1 MFLEST
7 RRRNPALVEA
17 AVRLHREG
25 VIRPNTYVLD
35 ADRIAENARMTA
47 EAARGHGLVA
57 NVMTKQYGRNP
68 RVSQLI
74 RDAGLTRFVAVDVDE
89 ARVLW
94 QAGLDVAHVGHLVGL
109 AASDV
114 DEVIDHRPATV
125 TVFNVGQARRL
136 DEASGRSG
144 HRQDVLLRM
153 YDPAENYHPGQHGGF
168 ELADLDAALT
178 QLVSLHHLHVRG
190 VTTHPCLDYDYA
202 DEQVIVTGKLA
213 LLRAAA
219 ERISRAREGFVEI
232 NAPGITSITT
242 MSMTKAEGATTVE
255 PGSALTGSTPLHAVS
270 DQPEVPSVV
279 YVSEVSHRHGERA
292 FTFGGGFYPR
302 GRTRQ
307 ALVVAAGQGQEAGS
321 VLTAAHHPAEA
332 IDYYGE
338 LDDPEGVARTGDTV
352 VYAFRNQVF
361 VARSRVAVVEGL
373 MRDPARARV
382 TGIYDSL
389 GRLLDGA

>member
-17 AVRLHREG
+17 AVRLHREE

-35 ADRIAENARMTA
+35 ADTIAENARVTA

-125 TVFNVGQARRL
+125 TVFNLEQARRL

-178 QLVSLHHLHVRG
+178 QL
-190 VTTHPCLDYDYA
+190 
-202 DEQVIVTGKLA
+202 
-213 LLRAAA
+213 
-219 ERISRAREGFVEI
+219 
-232 NAPGITSITT
+232 
-242 MSMTKAEGATTVE
+242 
-255 PGSALTGSTPLHAVS
+255 
-270 DQPEVPSVV
+270 
-279 YVSEVSHRHGERA
+279 
-292 FTFGGGFYPR
+292 
-302 GRTRQ
+302 
-307 ALVVAAGQGQEAGS
+307 
-321 VLTAAHHPAEA
+321 
-332 IDYYGE
+332 
-338 LDDPEGVARTGDTV
+338 
-352 VYAFRNQVF
+352 
-361 VARSRVAVVEGL
+361 
-373 MRDPARARV
+373 
-382 TGIYDSL
+382 
-389 GRLLDGA
+389 

>member
-7 RRRNPALVEA
+7 RRRNPALVNA
-17 AVRLHREG
+17 AARLHRAQ

-35 ADRIAENARMTA
+35 ADTIAQNARVTA
-47 EAARGHGLVA
+47 EAALKHGLVA

-89 ARVLW
+89 ARMLW
-94 QAGLDVAHVGHLVGL
+94 QSGLDVAHVGHLVGL

-114 DEVIDHRPATV
+114 DEVIDHRPAAV
-125 TVFNVGQARRL
+125 TVFDLEQVRRL
-136 DEASGRSG
+136 DAAAGRSG

-153 YDPAENYHPGQHGGF
+153 YDPAETYHPGQHGGF
-168 ELADLDAALT
+168 ELAALGDALS
-178 QLVSLHHLHVRG
+178 QLATLQHVHVRG
-190 VTTHPCLDYDYA
+190 VTTHPCLDYDYVNQ
-202 DEQVIVTGKLA
+202 EVVVTGKLA

-219 ERISRAREGFVEI
+219 DRLAEAREGFVEI
-232 NAPGITSITT
+232 NAPGITSVTT
-242 MSMTKAEGATTVE
+242 MAITEAEGATTVE

-270 DQPEVPSVV
+270 DQPEVPAVV
-279 YVSEVSHRHGERA
+279 YVSEVSHRHQDRV

-302 GRTRQ
+302 GRAGH
-307 ALVVAAGQGQEAGS
+307 ALVVPAGHGQEAGS
-321 VLTAAHHPAEA
+321 VHAVAPHPATA

-338 LDDPEGVARTGDTV
+338 LDDPEGAAQTGDTV

-373 MRDPARARV
+373 QRDPARARV

-389 GRLLDGA
+389 GRLLNGA

>member
-7 RRRNPALVEA
+7 RRRNPALVDA
-17 AVRLHREG
+17 AVRLHREQ

-35 ADRIAENARMTA
+35 ADTIADNARVTA
-47 EAARGHGLVA
+47 EAALRHGLVT

-89 ARVLW
+89 ARTLW
-94 QAGLDVAHVGHLVGL
+94 QAGLDVAHVGHLVAL

-114 DEVIDHRPATV
+114 DQVIDHRPATV
-125 TVFNVGQARRL
+125 TVFNLEQARRL
-136 DEASGRSG
+136 DASAGRSG
-144 HRQDVLLRM
+144 HRQDVLMRM
-153 YDPAENYHPGQHGGF
+153 YDPAETYHPGQHGGF
-168 ELADLDAALT
+168 ELAGLDDALT
-178 QLVSLHHLHVRG
+178 QLVALSHVHVRG

-219 ERISRAREGFVEI
+219 ERIARARDGFVEI
-232 NAPGITSITT
+232 NAPGITSVTT

-255 PGSALTGSTPLHAVS
+255 PGSALTGSTPLHATS
-270 DQPEVPSVV
+270 DQPEVPAVV
-279 YVSEVSHRHGERA
+279 YVSEVSHRHHDQV

-302 GRTRQ
+302 GRTRK
-307 ALVVAAGQGQEAGS
+307 ALVVGAGREPEGGS
-321 VLTAAHHPAEA
+321 VLAAAHHPAEA

-338 LDDPEGVARTGDTV
+338 LADPEGVAQPGDTV

-373 MRDPARARV
+373 QRDPARARV
-382 TGIYDSL
+382 TGTYDSL